1 MSQPS
6 IELGTDM
13 KKIALFVRT
22 NRVKR
27 KMTQTQ
33 LAEKVMTTQQ
43 LISII
48 ETGKASP
55 QLLIEYGHVFRALSN
70 ILSFGYEAE
79 SPEFE
84 VWRKLVIEQLH
95 RRFACED
102 LKYTVYSQHLLT
114 QDLVNV
120 GCTLSDVNRII
131 DVLQREGV
139 LRAVNYCIN
148 GQNYYWVLEFTG
160 VNENEE
166 LKDGEQDT

>member
-1 MSQPS
+1 MLNKPVD
-6 IELGTDM
+6 LGTDM
-13 KKIALFVRT
+13 DKIALFVRT
-22 NRVKR
+22 NRVKK

-166 LKDGEQDT
+166 LKDGEQNT